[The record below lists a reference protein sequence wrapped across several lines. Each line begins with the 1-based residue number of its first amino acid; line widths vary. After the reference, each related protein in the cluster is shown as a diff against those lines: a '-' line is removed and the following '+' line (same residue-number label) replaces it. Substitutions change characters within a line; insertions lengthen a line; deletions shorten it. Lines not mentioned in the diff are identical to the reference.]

1 MKLQYK
7 ILIFVLCLNLASTL
21 VLSLSLPGSDYMSHG
36 STDVSAQQF
45 EQQFNPDEIAGGWT
59 ASPSYLVGDVVSA
72 FMFFF
77 QRFHL
82 LIDGFP
88 SLLDWMSHT
97 FIADAAGQAAFNT
110 ISLTL
115 RAVFYVLMATMLIEF
130 IGGRIFTD

>member
-7 ILIFVLCLNLASTL
+7 ILIFVLCLNLASML
-21 VLSLSLPGSDYMSHG
+21 VLSLNLPGTSYVSHA
-36 STDVSAQQF
+36 TTEVSS
-45 EQQFNPDEIAGGWT
+45 ENIEEQFNPEEIVGGWS
-59 ASPSYLVGDVVSA
+59 AEPSYLVGDVVSA

-97 FIADAAGQAAFNT
+97 FISDSAGQAAFNT
-110 ISLTL
+110 IALTL
-115 RAVFYVLMATMLIEF
+115 RAVFYVLIVTMLIEF
-130 IGGRIFTD
+130 IGGRVFTD